1 MPEFLCFFRSNAP
14 HSPPPFLLSK
24 TYSCFP
30 LLLKEHEP
38 HFDLSLHPSQ
48 TACEGINFT
57 KSLKTHSIV
66 SVIGLPIDQESLLK
80 VQLAS

>member
-1 MPEFLCFFRSNAP
+1 
-14 HSPPPFLLSK
+14 
-24 TYSCFP
+24 